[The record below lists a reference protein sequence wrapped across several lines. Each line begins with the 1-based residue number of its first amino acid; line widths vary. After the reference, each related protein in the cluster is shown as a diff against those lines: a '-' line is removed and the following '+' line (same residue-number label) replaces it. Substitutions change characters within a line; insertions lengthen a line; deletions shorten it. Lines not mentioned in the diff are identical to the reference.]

1 MRGIM
6 VSGIVLLTV
15 ACVAFTGCRQQA
27 VEPEEPAM
35 TQAKAE
41 AAAREFMV
49 AFDNALD
56 SGDAAALAELYTDEG
71 RRYRPD
77 EPPIIGKDAIRAGF
91 LTFFEQY
98 DVNVQ
103 DQVENVILA
112 GDVMIARGSFKGTRT
127 PKAGGDPVQVSG
139 HWIDYKRLQQD
150 GSWKRVESMYV
161 QDPAP
166 PQE

>member
-1 MRGIM
+1 MRGII
-6 VSGIVLLTV
+6 VSAIVQLTV
-15 ACVAFTGCRQQA
+15 ACVAFTGCAQQA

-35 TQAKAE
+35 TQAEAE
-41 AAAREFMV
+41 AAAREFVV
-49 AFDNALD
+49 AFDNALN
-56 SGDAAALAELYTDEG
+56 SGDADALAELYTDDG
-71 RRYRPD
+71 RRYRPG
-77 EPPIIGKDAIRAGF
+77 EPPLIGKDAIRAGF

-103 DQVENVILA
+103 DQVENVIRGEDLL
-112 GDVMIARGSFKGTRT
+112 IARGSFKGTRT

-161 QDPAP
+161 QDPTP